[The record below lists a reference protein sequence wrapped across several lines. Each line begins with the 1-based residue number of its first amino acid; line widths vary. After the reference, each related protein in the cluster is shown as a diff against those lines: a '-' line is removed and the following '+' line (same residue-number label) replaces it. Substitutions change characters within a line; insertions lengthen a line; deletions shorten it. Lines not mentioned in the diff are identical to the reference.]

1 MKFRR
6 TPRTSCD
13 SQKKIL
19 NASRFSSNGN
29 TENDEGFI
37 NDYRSDTITNKG
49 LGTPKITKLET
60 PSSARFRSRV
70 NRTHGS
76 TSQYVSPKK
85 KLNFDR

>member
-13 SQKKIL
+13 SRKHIL
-19 NASRFSSNGN
+19 NTSRCTSNEN
-29 TENDEGFI
+29 IENDGSFC

-70 NRTHGS
+70 SRTQGS
-76 TSQYVSPKK
+76 TSHYVSPKK
-85 KLNFDR
+85 KLNFDW